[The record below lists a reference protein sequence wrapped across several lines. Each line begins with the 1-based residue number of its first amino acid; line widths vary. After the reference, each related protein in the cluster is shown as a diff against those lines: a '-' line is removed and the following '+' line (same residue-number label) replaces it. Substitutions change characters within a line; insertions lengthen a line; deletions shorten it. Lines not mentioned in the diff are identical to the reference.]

1 MNSVST
7 ESTRVSNTRKSLQT
21 TDVIQKYFKLH
32 HTYYHTDSYAMI
44 TL

>member
-1 MNSVST
+1 MSSVST

-21 TDVIQKYFKLH
+21 RCYLKILLH
-32 HTYYHTDSYAMI
+32 HTYYHTDSYVMI